1 MILSQFEE
9 AVRHRRGSDCD
20 IAEAWHHGGEIVSAV
35 KAVLEFG
42 EVAGYML
49 VADGAVS
56 AGDGALDVAEGGVDP
71 LEGRVQGGLATRS
84 SDDRL
89 VDAAG
94 VADPSEAVQAVT
106 DNGAGGMEIALRQG
120 RDFGTAE
127 ALHAAEL
134 QADWLA
140 LWCGFDRRHDRRLAR
155 RTAAPLAAV
164 ALPTEIGV
172 VDLDPSRQALCG
184 VPLHHRLHELV
195 LDLPGGDLG
204 DAKPA
209 AQLNAGNAALALSE
223 VVHGAKPSAQRHLG
237 RRENRSGDHGC
248 LPSTGGTLV
257 KRPGLDEAVMLPC
270 ANRADKAGWP
280 APAHHHLPA
289 LILCPVKNSKLGLAE
304 PLLKLNLLDKSLVI
318 RQLKTAHKMRL
329 EPVRVPNPPHTRL
342 AEADGLG
349 HRPGA
354 PLGCRWGLLVQGFVH
369 HLRNH
374 FGCQRRLAPGTAGVA
389 LEPGDP
395 LRHVA
400 LLPAPHRRLAL
411 AHLASD
417 RHRPN
422 RGRRQQ
428 YDARSPD
435 QFLRRITVRQP
446 ILQLRPIL
454 RRQPDAYLCVHT
466 PIIAQPYPKGIFC

>member
-9 AVRHRRGSDCD
+9 AVWHRRGSDCD
-20 IAEAWHHGGEIVSAV
+20 IAEAWDHGGEIVSAI

-56 AGDGALDVAEGGVDP
+56 ASDGALDVAEGGVGP
-71 LEGRVQGGLATRS
+71 LEGRVQGGLTTGS

-127 ALHAAEL
+127 TLHAAQL

-164 ALPTEIGV
+164 ALPAEIGV

-195 LDLPGGDLG
+195 LDLPGGGLG

-209 AQLNAGNAALALSE
+209 SQLDAGNASLALGE
-223 VVHGAKPSAQRHLG
+223 VVHGAKPSPQRHFG
-237 RRENRSGDHGC
+237 RRENCSGDQGC

-257 KRPGLDEAVMLPC
+257 KRAGLDEAVML
-270 ANRADKAGWP
+270 AAADWADETRGP
-280 APAHHHLPA
+280 APTHHRLAA
-289 LILCPVKNSKLGLAE
+289 LILGSVQTGKLSLTEA
-304 PLLKLNLLDKSLVI
+304 LLKLDLVA
-318 RQLKTAHKMRL
+318 RHRSNSQKQ
-329 EPVRVPNPPHTRL
+329 PYVPGLYHHFL
-342 AEADGLG
+342 AED
-349 HRPGA
+349 
-354 PLGCRWGLLVQGFVH
+354 
-369 HLRNH
+369 
-374 FGCQRRLAPGTAGVA
+374 
-389 LEPGDP
+389 
-395 LRHVA
+395 
-400 LLPAPHRRLAL
+400 
-411 AHLASD
+411 S
-417 RHRPN
+417 
-422 RGRRQQ
+422 
-428 YDARSPD
+428 
-435 QFLRRITVRQP
+435 
-446 ILQLRPIL
+446 
-454 RRQPDAYLCVHT
+454 
-466 PIIAQPYPKGIFC
+466 